1 MKKQILRSLKIFV
14 KGSFLALMLTF
25 NVCAIA
31 QQPFNGDPIVKA
43 ASIKH
48 ISSTNDKLIFQL
60 SLDNEES
67 EKFSVS
73 IKDAMGTT
81 IFYNVYQDKKFDK
94 KFVFEKSEDISKLTF
109 LIRSLKDNV
118 TQTFE
123 INAIT
128 RLVENYDVSVR
139 KL

>member
-25 NVCAIA
+25 NVCAVA
-31 QQPFNGDPIVKA
+31 QQPFSGDPIVKT

-48 ISSTNDKLIFQL
+48 ISTTNDKVVFQL
-60 SLDNEES
+60 SLDNEAGD
-67 EKFSVS
+67 KFSVS
-73 IKDAMGTT
+73 IKDAIGST
-81 IFYNVYQDKKFDK
+81 IFYNVYQEKKFDK
-94 KFVFEKSEDISKLTF
+94 KFVLERNEDISKLTF
-109 LIRSLKDNV
+109 VIRSFKDNT

-123 INAIT
+123 INTAT
-128 RLVENYDVSVR
+128 RVVENYDVSVR

>member
-25 NVCAIA
+25 NVYAVA
-31 QQPFNGDPIVKA
+31 QPFDDPIVKA

-48 ISSTNDKLIFQL
+48 ISTTNDKIVFQL
-60 SLDNEES
+60 LLDNETG

-73 IKDAMGTT
+73 IKDIVGNKL
-81 IFYNVYQDKKFDK
+81 FQDVYSDKKFDK
-94 KFVFEKSEDISKLTF
+94 RFVFDKSENLGKLTF
-109 LIRSLKDNV
+109 ILKSLKDNE
-118 TQTFE
+118 TQVFE
-123 INAIT
+123 INTIT
-128 RLVENYDVSVR
+128 RVIENVDVTVK